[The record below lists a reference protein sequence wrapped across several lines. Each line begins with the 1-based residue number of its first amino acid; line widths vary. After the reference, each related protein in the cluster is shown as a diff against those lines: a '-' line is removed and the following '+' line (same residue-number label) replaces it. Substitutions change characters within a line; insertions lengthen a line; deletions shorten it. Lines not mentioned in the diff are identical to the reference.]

1 MIRTFQIVAW
11 CFFLLPGIL
20 RAQVQD
26 TLRVSIRQADSLL
39 LARNLSLVVSRYE
52 IDKAEARKIQEKLF
66 LNPELS
72 TEWSA
77 HNPNTG
83 KSPDIGSNGQKII
96 QLQKVFRIAGQRK
109 TSILLAEEEKRMTE
123 IQYYELAR
131 SLKYQ
136 LHVSFYRYHFL
147 NTAIISI
154 HSRLVLLKNLINIY
168 EQQYAKGN
176 ISLQELARLKS
187 TYFEINNQVN
197 DTQADMVRL
206 QQDLQLM
213 LADERIIQPVV
224 SGNEG
229 IDFQAPA
236 QTLPELIDRSLEN
249 RPELKEAKSYRAQS
263 QLRYSLERKEAI
275 PSIVAGGVYDQAGSY
290 INNYTGIQIGL
301 QIPIF
306 NRNQGKIQEARIG
319 MVQADALMQTKQQQV
334 TREVVAAWR
343 IFQLLR
349 EQYKASG
356 TDFEAQLDQLSKGLV
371 SNYSK
376 NNISL
381 LEFTDMFEAYNAS
394 IIQLNQLKA
403 DLNKSYEEL
412 DYVVGEELS
421 R

>member
-1 MIRTFQIVAW
+1 MRTIQIALC
-11 CFFLLPGIL
+11 CFFLLPGVL

-26 TLRVSIRQADSLL
+26 TLKVSIRQADSLL

-52 IDKAEARKIQEKLF
+52 VDKAEARKIQEKLF

-77 HNPNTG
+77 YNPNT
-83 KSPDIGSNGQKII
+83 KRSPDVGSNGQKII

-109 TSILLAEEEKRMTE
+109 TSVLLAEEEKHMSE
-123 IQYYELAR
+123 IQYYELVR

-136 LHVSFYRYHFL
+136 LHVSYYRYYFL
-147 NTAIISI
+147 NNAIVNI
-154 HSRLVLLKNLINIY
+154 HSRLALLKNLISIY
-168 EQQYAKGN
+168 EQQYTKGN
-176 ISLQELARLKS
+176 ISLQELTRLKS
-187 TYFEINNQVN
+187 TYFDINNQVN
-197 DTQADMVRL
+197 DTQAEMVHL
-206 QQDLQLM
+206 QEDLQLI
-213 LADERIIQPVV
+213 LADDRVIQPVV

-229 IDFQAPA
+229 IDVEPPV

-249 RPELKEAKSYRAQS
+249 RPELKEVKSFQAQS

-275 PSIVAGGVYDQAGSY
+275 PNLALGGVYDQAGSY

-306 NRNQGKIQEARIG
+306 NRNQGKIQEAKIG
-319 MVQADALMQTKQQQV
+319 IAQSNVLMQTKQQQI
-334 TREVVAAWR
+334 TREVVSAWK

-356 TDFEAQLDQLSKGLV
+356 TDFEVQLDQLSKGLV

-412 DYVVGEELS
+412 SYVVGEDLV

>member
-1 MIRTFQIVAW
+1 MRISQLAAL
-11 CFFLLPGIL
+11 CFFLSSALQ
-20 RAQVQD
+20 AQD
-26 TLRVSIRQADSLL
+26 TLRITIRQADSLL

-52 IDKAEARKIQEKLF
+52 VDKAEARKIQQKLF
-66 LNPELS
+66 TNPELS

-77 HNPNTG
+77 YNPQGNKVLDVGT
-83 KSPDIGSNGQKII
+83 NGQKII

-109 TSILLAEEEKRMTE
+109 TSVLLAEEEKHMSE

-136 LHVSFYRYHFL
+136 LHVSYYRYYFL
-147 NTAIISI
+147 NTAIANIR
-154 HSRLVLLKNLINIY
+154 SRLGLLKNLISIY

-176 ISLQELARLKS
+176 ISLQELTRLKS
-187 TYFEINNQVN
+187 TYFGINNQVN
-197 DTQADMVRL
+197 DTQTEMVRL
-206 QQDLQLM
+206 QEDLQLM
-213 LADERIIQPVV
+213 LADDRMVQPVV

-229 IDFQAPA
+229 IDSEPPV
-236 QTLPELIDRSLEN
+236 QTLPELIDRALQN
-249 RPELKEAKSYRAQS
+249 RPELKAARSLQTQS
-263 QLRYSLERKEAI
+263 QLRYTLERKEAV
-275 PSIVAGGVYDQAGSY
+275 PSIMAGGVYDQAGSY
-290 INNYTGIQIGL
+290 INNYTGIQVGL

-306 NRNQGKIQEARIG
+306 NRNQGRIQEARINIAQSG
-319 MVQADALMQTKQQQV
+319 ARLQTKQQEV

-343 IFQLLR
+343 VFQLLR

-356 TDFEAQLDQLSKGLV
+356 TDFEVQLDQLSKGLV
-371 SNYSK
+371 ANYSK

-412 DYVVGEELS
+412 NYVVGEDLV

>member
-1 MIRTFQIVAW
+1 LF
-11 CFFLLPGIL
+11 PGIL

-26 TLRVSIRQADSLL
+26 TLKVTIRQADSLL
-39 LARNLSLVVSRYE
+39 FARNLSLVVSRYE
-52 IDKAEARKIQEKLF
+52 VDKAEARKIQEKLF

-72 TEWSA
+72 TEWSTY
-77 HNPNTG
+77 NPNTK

-109 TSILLAEEEKRMTE
+109 TSVLLAEEEKHMSE
-123 IQYYELAR
+123 IQYYELVR

-136 LHVSFYRYHFL
+136 LHVSYYRYYFL
-147 NTAIISI
+147 NNAIVSI
-154 HSRLVLLKNLINIY
+154 HSRLALLKNLINIY
-168 EQQYAKGN
+168 EQQYTKGN

-187 TYFEINNQVN
+187 TYFDINNQVN
-197 DTQADMVRL
+197 DTQAEMVHL
-206 QQDLQLM
+206 QEDLQLM
-213 LADERIIQPVV
+213 LADDRVIQPIV

-229 IDFQAPA
+229 IAVEMPLE
-236 QTLPELIDRSLEN
+236 TLPELIDRSLEN
-249 RPELKEAKSYRAQS
+249 RPELKEVKSFQAQS
-263 QLRYSLERKEAI
+263 QLRYSLQRKEAI
-275 PSIVAGGVYDQAGSY
+275 PNLALGGVYDQAGSY
-290 INNYTGIQIGL
+290 VNNYTGFQVGL

-319 MVQADALMQTKQQQV
+319 IAQSNVLFQTKQQQI
-334 TREVVAAWR
+334 TREVVSAWK

-356 TDFEAQLDQLSKGLV
+356 TDFEVQLDQLSKGLV

-412 DYVVGEELS
+412 SYVVGEDLV